1 MSIKQI
7 AKKVFMLE
15 ILKGMALTLRM
26 MFTPAVTRQ
35 YPEEKRSP
43 MPGFRGLHALVRKE
57 DGTAK
62 CVGCGLCAAVCPS
75 KCISVYTSEGADH
88 TKVVDRYEIEVLRC
102 VYCAFCV
109 EACPFGAVVL
119 TEHYEYSDY
128 GREPLFMTKEKLLS
142 NWDNFMAGTK
152 GEEYFKRFWRP
163 LAEDYAPH
171 EDQAVFRGKRAAV
184 KASSE
189 EKIALSAQRSEN
201 AA

>member
-1 MSIKQI
+1 ML
-7 AKKVFMLE
+7 KKAFMVE

-26 MFTPAVTRQ
+26 MFTHAVTRQ
-35 YPEEKRSP
+35 YPEEKRP
-43 MPGFRGLHALVRKE
+43 PFQGFRGLHALVRKE
-57 DGTAK
+57 NGDAK

-109 EACPFGAVVL
+109 EACPFGAIVL

-128 GREPLFMTKEKLLS
+128 SRAAFNMTKEKLLA
-142 NWDNFMAGTK
+142 NWDKYMAGRK
-152 GEEYFKRFWRP
+152 GVEYFEKFWRP
-163 LAEDYAPH
+163 QSSDYAAH
-171 EDQAVFRGKRAAV
+171 ADQPVFRGKAGAPQGLPKKGPV
-184 KASSE
+184 E
-189 EKIALSAQRSEN
+189 VQGGLSN